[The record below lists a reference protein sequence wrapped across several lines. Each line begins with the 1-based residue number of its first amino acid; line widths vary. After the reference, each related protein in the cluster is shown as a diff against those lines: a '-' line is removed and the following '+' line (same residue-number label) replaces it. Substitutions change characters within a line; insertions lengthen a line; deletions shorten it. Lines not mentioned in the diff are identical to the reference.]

1 MRYARRMNES
11 RNTEDAEYVKVYD
24 HYVKQ
29 ADTFA
34 HSWEST
40 MQDRVIR
47 ETEIESLIKI
57 IKVINLGNNPK
68 KKTKIL
74 EVGCGNGYVSAR
86 LLCEFPN
93 LIIEALDVNSELI
106 SAARERNLPQCEFK
120 VLDITDENAAKFLP
134 EEFDFVFSVRCLI
147 NIEEAEKQLKAIETM
162 GYRLAPN
169 GYLALLEGFITG
181 QDKYNDVRS
190 AFNYS
195 QIPPAWHNWYLDLT
209 RIDEVTGK
217 KGFLRRLAN
226 SLEEIGVDTHH
237 LSSHYLATRVWQ
249 PLLHNDQNH
258 YMNNR
263 NDAIGQAV
271 SKILPRTED
280 FSPLQIHIWKRET
293 S

>member
-1 MRYARRMNES
+1 MDETK
-11 RNTEDAEYVKVYD
+11 NTQGAEREKVYD

-57 IKVINLGNNPK
+57 IKLIHSENNPK
-68 KKTKIL
+68 KEIRIL

-86 LLCEFPN
+86 VLCEFPN
-93 LIIEALDVNSELI
+93 LVIEALDVNSELI
-106 SAARERNLPQCEFK
+106 SAANERKLPQCEFK
-120 VLDITDENAAKFLP
+120 VLDITDEDADKFIS
-134 EEFDFVFSVRCLI
+134 EDFDLVFSVRCLI
-147 NIEEAEKQLKAIETM
+147 NIEEAKKQLKAIETM
-162 GYRLAPN
+162 GSKLAPN
-169 GYLALLEGFITG
+169 GYLALLEGFISG

-190 AFNYS
+190 AFNYN
-195 QIPPAWHNWYLDLT
+195 QIPPAWHNWYLD
-209 RIDEVTGK
+209 VTEINDMWVPQ
-217 KGFLRRLAN
+217 GFLRKIEN
-226 SLEEIGVDTHH
+226 SMEEIGIDPHH

>member
-1 MRYARRMNES
+1 MDETK
-11 RNTEDAEYVKVYD
+11 NTQNAEYEKVYD

-40 MQDRVIR
+40 MQDRLIR
-47 ETEIESLIKI
+47 ETEIESLVRI
-57 IKVINLGNNPK
+57 IKLIHSENNPK
-68 KKTKIL
+68 REIRIL

-106 SAARERNLPQCEFK
+106 STANERNLPKCEFK
-120 VLDITDENAAKFLP
+120 VLDIADENADQFLS
-134 EEFDFVFSVRCLI
+134 EEYDFVFSVRCLI
-147 NIEEAEKQLKAIETM
+147 NIEEAESQLRAIKTM
-162 GYRLAPN
+162 GSKLAPK
-169 GYLALLEGFITG
+169 GYLALLEGFISG
-181 QDKYNDVRS
+181 QDKYNDIRN
-190 AFNYS
+190 AFGYN

-209 RIDEVTGK
+209 KIDDMTAP
-217 KGFLRRLAN
+217 KGFLRRLEN
-226 SLEEIGVDTHH
+226 PLEEIGVDSHH

-258 YMNNR
+258 YMNHR